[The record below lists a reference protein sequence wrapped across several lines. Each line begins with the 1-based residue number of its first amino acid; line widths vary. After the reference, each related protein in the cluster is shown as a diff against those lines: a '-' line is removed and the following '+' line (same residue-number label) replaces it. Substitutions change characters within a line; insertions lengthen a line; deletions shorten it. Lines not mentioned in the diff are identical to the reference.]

1 MASSPKTLEQ
11 VFTEVDK
18 ERSGRITNL
27 AFKKAFRTLNIALT
41 SKEIDLLLN
50 YCEFKPET
58 LIDWKKFIKMLDL
71 HEDKQKIR
79 SRMQPKLQHISDLL
93 HYYMISPK
101 DAFRKVNMSLCS
113 GITQEL
119 DT

>member
-1 MASSPKTLEQ
+1 M
-11 VFTEVDK
+11 
-18 ERSGRITNL
+18 
-27 AFKKAFRTLNIALT
+27 
-41 SKEIDLLLN
+41 LN

-79 SRMQPKLQHISDLL
+79 ARMQPKLQHISDLL

-101 DAFRKVNMSLCS
+101 DAFRKVDLYLSS
-113 GITQEL
+113 GTIQGPAT
-119 DT
+119 